1 MGLTRK
7 YDVAVVGAGHAGIEA
22 ALAAARMG
30 METICFTTNLDN
42 IAMMNCNPSIGG
54 PAKGHLVREIDAL
67 GGQMAL
73 TADQT
78 FLQMRMLNRGKGP
91 AVQALRAQID
101 KRAYAWQMRLVLE
114 RTPRLTL
121 KQAMVQE
128 IVVEDGRVCGVIT
141 ASGIFYEAKAVV
153 LSTGTYLH
161 GRTIMGELQRES
173 GPSGMAP
180 AVGLTDCL
188 RRLGLRVGRFKTGT
202 PPRLDGRTVDY
213 SVMQRQD
220 GDPEPWRFSLLS
232 PREPREQLPC
242 WLTSTNP
249 RTHEL
254 IRKNL
259 HRAPLFNG
267 TIQGRGPR
275 YCPSVEDKVV
285 RFADKDSHQVFIE
298 PESWDSCEVY
308 VLGLSTS
315 LPEEVQIEVVRSI
328 RGLEEAEIL
337 RPGYAIEYDYVDP
350 TQLRPWLETKQI
362 RGLFCGGQINGTSGY
377 EEAAAQ
383 GLVAGINAALYVQGR
398 EPLVL
403 SRADG
408 YIGVLIDDLVT
419 KGTDEPYRMMTSRAE
434 YRLMLRQDNAHLRL
448 TEKGRAV
455 GLVDD
460 HRWEVFCAVRD
471 AIGGEI
477 RRLEETVVAPSPRVQ
492 AVLRELGTSE
502 LKSGVTAAQ
511 LLKRPEVHYEHLRA
525 MGVGREDLDPLVA
538 QEVETEI
545 KYAGYIQREMQQVER
560 MQRLESKRLPPDL
573 DYWALKGLSTEARE
587 KLDRIRPETLGR
599 ASRISGVSPADI
611 AMLMVY
617 LERMGSEGKGMR
629 DGTGE
634 P

>member
-1 MGLTRK
+1 MGLTKK

-22 ALAAARMG
+22 ALACARMG
-30 METICFTTNLDN
+30 METVCFTTNLDN

-67 GGQMAL
+67 GGQMGL

-78 FLQMRMLNRGKGP
+78 FLQMRLLNRGKGP

-101 KRAYAWQMRLVLE
+101 KRSYAWQMRLTLE
-114 RTPRLTL
+114 RTARLDL

-128 IVVEDGRVCGVIT
+128 VLVEDGRVCGVKT
-141 ASGIFYEAKAVV
+141 ASGLVYEAKAVV

-161 GRTIMGELQRES
+161 GKTIVGELQRES
-173 GPSGMAP
+173 GPGGMAP
-180 AVGLTDCL
+180 AVGLTECL
-188 RRLGLRVGRFKTGT
+188 RRLGLQVGRFKTGT

-213 SVMQRQD
+213 CAMQRQD

-232 PREPREQLPC
+232 PRDERKQLPC
-242 WLTSTNP
+242 WLTYTNP

-254 IRKNL
+254 IRRNL

-267 TIQGRGPR
+267 MIQGRGPR

-285 RFADKDSHQVFIE
+285 RFADKESHQVFIE
-298 PESWDSCEVY
+298 PESWESSEVY

-315 LPEEVQIEVVRSI
+315 LPEEVQIEVIHSI
-328 RGLEEAEIL
+328 RGLEEAEML
-337 RPGYAIEYDYVDP
+337 RPGYAIEYDYVVS
-350 TQLRPWLETKQI
+350 TQLRPSLEVKTI

-383 GLVAGINAALYVQGR
+383 GLLAGINAALYVQGR

-403 SRADG
+403 TRADA

-419 KGTDEPYRMMTSRAE
+419 KGTPEPYRMMTSRAE

-448 TEKGRAV
+448 TEKGRDV

-460 HRWEVFCAVRD
+460 HRWGVFTELRQ
-471 AIGGEI
+471 AISAE
-477 RRLEETVVAPSPRVQ
+477 RERLERTVVAPTPEVQ
-492 AVLRELGTSE
+492 AVLRDAGSSE
-502 LKSGVTAAQ
+502 LKSGVPAVR
-511 LLKRPEVHYEHLRA
+511 LLTRPEIRYTHLQA
-525 MGVGREDLDPLVA
+525 MGVGRNDLDPAVV
-538 QEVETEI
+538 QEVETVL
-545 KYAGYIQREMQQVER
+545 KYQGYIEKEIEQVER
-560 MQRLESKRLPPDL
+560 MRRLEGKRIPADFSYQSLQ
-573 DYWALKGLSTEARE
+573 GLSMEARE
-587 KLDRIRPETLGR
+587 KLEKIRPETLGQ

-611 AMLMVY
+611 GMLMVY
-617 LERMGSEGKGMR
+617 LEQRRSGREEVR
-629 DGTGE
+629 DGGGE
-634 P
+634 C